1 MWFTLPITEDPNF
14 SQMQFP
20 WDLSCLHLAAC
31 WVLDDIVSHC
41 WVWTLL
47 SSCWVPGLFVFSM
60 VSGFCY
66 CFSFVWHLWWHL
78 FSLSSVLSFCCSMY
92 KFFWSWEGNHRAEHK
107 HRLYHPVV
115 QGGIS
120 DLWSHQTGMH
130 VDQLCCGSSIKLA
143 ETQFLVLKVG
153 FDYPLWF
160 SGWQGIEKGVQI
172 VYLYLEVVSHWL
184 GGQNTK
190 CSSVTLNW
198 LLPSLLGSSKPKF
211 SSPGKDDYFL
221 YVLVYTLVK
230 EDTHG
235 TKMKLKCIRGRE
247 NSICESSQV
256 TSDLVLSRNCYFVWH
271 EQSGSKMMNHLK
283 HRWWKSF

>member
-1 MWFTLPITEDPNF
+1 MQQDVIYIAYHWR
-14 SQMQFP
+14 SQFQS
-20 WDLSCLHLAAC
+20 DA
-31 WVLDDIVSHC
+31 VSMRPL
-41 WVWTLL
+41 VSASSGLL
-47 SSCWVPGLFVFSM
+47 SPWWHSKSLLGLNSALFVLSSRPICVQYGVWILLLFLICLASL
-60 VSGFCY
+60 VASVLPLFCAFILLFY
-66 CFSFVWHLWWHL
+66 VQVFLVMRRESQGRTQAQALSPCCSRWHL
-78 FSLSSVLSFCCSMY
+78 
-92 KFFWSWEGNHRAEHK
+92 
-107 HRLYHPVV
+107 RLVKSPDWYAC
-115 QGGIS
+115 G
-120 DLWSHQTGMH
+120 
-130 VDQLCCGSSIKLA
+130 QLCCGSSIKLA

-230 EDTHG
+230 EDTHSWYKNEA
-235 TKMKLKCIRGRE
+235 KM
-247 NSICESSQV
+247 
-256 TSDLVLSRNCYFVWH
+256 H
-271 EQSGSKMMNHLK
+271 
-283 HRWWKSF
+283 